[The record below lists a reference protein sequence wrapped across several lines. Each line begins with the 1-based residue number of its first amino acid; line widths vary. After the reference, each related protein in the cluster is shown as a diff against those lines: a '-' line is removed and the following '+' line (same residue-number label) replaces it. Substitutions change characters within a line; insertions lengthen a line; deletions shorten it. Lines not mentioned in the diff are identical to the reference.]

1 MTIMYNLKNLP
12 SDVKK
17 LGTIGTISFSGSM
30 LSFMAAFFI
39 DFSKTN
45 KGWALI
51 VTGVSLLLFSGV
63 IYLKESLAKIANR
76 KEALGVLREVY
87 NRLAEQS
94 TNGTNEQTV
103 SITMTIAELPKKILE
118 VVDKL

>member
-1 MTIMYNLKNLP
+1 MYDLNKLP
-12 SDVKK
+12 EDIRK
-17 LGTIGTISFSGSM
+17 LGTVGTISFAGSM
-30 LSFMAAFFI
+30 LSFISAFFI
-39 DFSKTN
+39 DFTKTN

-51 VTGVSLLLFSGV
+51 IASVSLLFFSGFV
-63 IYLKESLAKIANR
+63 YLKEMLAKTANR
-76 KEALGVLREVY
+76 REALSVLREVF

-94 TNGTNEQTV
+94 TNGTNQQTV